1 VDAAPARNRGVRRD
15 IQGLRAVAVGS
26 VVLDHLVHWPSG
38 GFVGVDIFFVISGFL
53 ITGILL
59 KEFESTGTISFANF
73 YRRRIR
79 RIVPAATVT
88 LTVAAIAAMLL
99 LSTGAARSAVF
110 DAVAGF
116 FSVANWRLAI
126 AGADYFQQ
134 GSAPSPVQ
142 HFWSLSVEEQ
152 FYFVWPALMLVSLVG
167 VTRLASRLRGRP
179 YSPRTIVRTV
189 LGLLIGAS
197 FAWALFES
205 VTNPAFA
212 YFSTLSRAWE
222 LGLGALLAVSSG
234 LFVGAPRV
242 VRTLMAYA
250 GLIGI
255 LISFFLIS
263 SASLFPAPSALLPV
277 LSTVLVI
284 ASGIGEEPTNVRVLR
299 NKLMTSVGD
308 ISYSLYLWHFPVIVL
323 LAAIIPA
330 PSRAHVALSLILMF
344 VLAIGSYYLVELP
357 FTKSPFLD
365 RFPTKL
371 GRQAA
376 MRDWRNY
383 WSPKITMGTA
393 ILTVAV
399 LFTSAL
405 VIVVGQSAR
414 PEDGTDPVE
423 SVSQE
428 FLNRPD
434 MTPERAQLAQ
444 DVVAALNMKTWP
456 TLSPTA
462 GDAQLVGAPLED
474 GLGCAKTVVSD
485 PMSCSFGNPSDP
497 SIVVFGDSTGI
508 TLLPTIRAAYG
519 QDHFIRGLTMA
530 SCPVIELVV
539 NQDSPQRAD
548 DCEQHRAQSIAEIGR
563 LRPDA
568 VFITNNYEWASP
580 ERVVSG
586 ASDAAL
592 IAEWASAAKATADAV
607 SSYTDTIVFVT
618 PPPEGKVIGD
628 CATAISSPI
637 DCVADIPGTWR
648 TALSAESSIVGDNV
662 HVLNTSEWFCSE
674 SGRCPAFVD
683 ATPTKRDYVHTTTQ
697 WAVAMAPLF
706 ASEANR
712 YIGVSN

>member
-1 VDAAPARNRGVRRD
+1 MHAAPVGKRGVRRD
-15 IQGLRAVAVGS
+15 IQGLRAIAVGS
-26 VVLDHLVHWPSG
+26 VVLDHLIHWPSG

-53 ITGILL
+53 ITGILM

-79 RIVPAATVT
+79 RIVPAATVA
-88 LTVAAIAAMLL
+88 LVVAATAAVLL

-152 FYFVWPALMLVSLVG
+152 FYFVWPALMLVALVG
-167 VTRLASRLRGRP
+167 ITRLASRLRGRP
-179 YSPRTIVRTV
+179 YAPRTIVRMV
-189 LGLLIGAS
+189 LGFLIGVS
-197 FAWALFES
+197 FAWALFET
-205 VTNPAFA
+205 VTNPTFA
-212 YFSTLSRAWE
+212 YFSTFSRAWE
-222 LGLGALLAVSSG
+222 LGVGALLAVSTSF
-234 LFVGAPRV
+234 FVYTPRV
-242 VRTLMAYA
+242 VRLIMAYA

-255 LISFFLIS
+255 AISFLLINS
-263 SASLFPAPSALLPV
+263 DSLFPAPSALLPV

-284 ASGIGEEPTNVRVLR
+284 ASGTGKEPTDVRVLR
-299 NKLMTSVGD
+299 NRLMTSVGN

-323 LAAIIPA
+323 LAAIVPA
-330 PSRAHVALSLILMF
+330 PSKAHVAVSLILMF

-357 FTKSPFLD
+357 FTKSPFLEI
-365 RFPTKL
+365 FPSKIA
-371 GRQAA
+371 RQSA

-383 WSPKITMGTA
+383 WSPKISVGTV

-414 PEDGTDPVE
+414 TDGATAFVE
-423 SVSQE
+423 SVPQE
-428 FLNRPD
+428 FLESPG

-444 DVVAALNMKTWP
+444 DVVAALNMQTWP

-462 GDAQLVGAPLED
+462 GDAQSLGAPLED

-485 PMSCSFGNPSDP
+485 PMSCSFGDPSDP
-497 SIVVFGDSTGI
+497 AIVVFGDSTGI

-539 NQDSPQRAD
+539 NQDSPQRAE

-563 LRPDA
+563 LRPEA

-586 ASDAAL
+586 ASDSAL
-592 IAEWASAAKATADAV
+592 IAEWTSAATATSQAISPYTDAV
-607 SSYTDTIVFVT
+607 VYVT

-628 CATAISSPI
+628 CATVISNPI

-648 TALSAESSIVGDNV
+648 TAFSAEQSVVSDKV
-662 HVLNTSEWFCSE
+662 HLLDTSEWFCSQT
-674 SGRCPAFVD
+674 GRCPAFVD

-697 WAVAMAPLF
+697 WAVAMAPIF

-712 YIGVSN
+712 YIGGSN